1 MKICNKCN
9 LEKELDLFY
18 KDKTKKDG
26 YMNYCKSCKKKYE
39 EHNKEKIL
47 QNKKIYYLENKE
59 KILANNREY
68 YNNNKEDI
76 LINNKKNY
84 SKNRNKKINYQK
96 KYYQKNKK
104 RIQEYKKN
112 NRNKINKSYNDR
124 YKNDEIFRLR
134 KIISVIIWRSLKNK
148 KYDKKS
154 KTSIILGCSYE
165 DFKIHIENLFLEGM
179 TWDNHGEWH
188 LDHKVPISWA
198 KTEEEV
204 YKLNHYTNFQPL
216 WAFENQSK
224 NNKYADI

>member
-39 EHNKEKIL
+39 EENKEKIL
-47 QNKKIYYLENKE
+47 QNKKIYYSENKDKIFIKNKKYYSENKE
-59 KILANNREY
+59 DLIQYNRKYYSENKNSKI
-68 YNNNKEDI
+68 D
-76 LINNKKNY
+76 
-84 SKNRNKKINYQK
+84 YQK
-96 KYYQKNKK
+96 KYYLKNKK
-104 RIQEYKKN
+104 KIQEYKIN
-112 NRNKINKSYNDR
+112 NRDKINKSYSDR
-124 YKNDEIFRLR
+124 YKNDEVFRLR
-134 KIISVIIWRSLKNK
+134 KIISSIIWRSLIKK

-165 DFKIHIENLFLEGM
+165 DFKIYIESLFVEGM
-179 TWDNHGEWH
+179 SWGNHGEWH

-198 KTEEEV
+198 KTKEEV
-204 YKLNHYTNFQPL
+204 YKLNHYSNFQPL